1 MVPTL
6 EVLLKSGET
15 AVSERRDSVRSIS
28 LFCVLVAL
36 VLSGCNAQSAKPAAP
51 SPDYKP
57 TFPIEEVMGHIVMP
71 SADKLWGSVATTV
84 SAKGVEEIVPKTDE
98 DWETVRNYAV
108 TIVEATNLLLIP
120 GRHVAEAGKQAADK
134 SELSP
139 AQIEEKIK
147 SDPAMWA
154 SHVAT
159 LHDVAMESIAAI
171 DKKNADALLE
181 AGDHLDKACE
191 DCHLVYWYPNEKQAQ

>member
-1 MVPTL
+1 MRTL
-6 EVLLKSGET
+6 CLFSVLVLL
-15 AVSERRDSVRSIS
+15 I
-28 LFCVLVAL
+28 
-36 VLSGCNAQSAKPAAP
+36 LSGCNAQQAKPASAP
-51 SPDYKP
+51 DFKP

-84 SAKGVEEIVPKTDE
+84 SAKGIEETVPKTDE

-120 GRHVAEAGKQAADK
+120 GRRVAEQGKTQADK

-139 AQIEEKIK
+139 EQIEAKIK
-147 SDPAMWA
+147 GDPAMWA
-154 SHVAT
+154 SHVAK

-171 DKKNADALLE
+171 DKKNADALLD

-191 DCHLVYWYPNEKQAQ
+191 DCHLVYWYPNEKQQ

>member
-1 MVPTL
+1 M
-6 EVLLKSGET
+6 
-15 AVSERRDSVRSIS
+15 RRYCRIRKQKGDNVRAIG
-28 LFCVLVAL
+28 LFCLLAMAL
-36 VLSGCNAQSAKPAAP
+36 MLFGCNAQSAKPAAP
-51 SPDYKP
+51 AMPDFKP

-84 SAKGVEEIVPKTDE
+84 SAKGVEDVVPKTDE

-108 TIVEATNLLLIP
+108 TIAEATNLLLIP
-120 GRHVAEAGKQAADK
+120 GRRVAAEGKKEADK

-139 AQIEEKIK
+139 EQIEAKIK
-147 SDPAMWA
+147 GDPAMWA
-154 SHVAT
+154 SHVAK

-191 DCHLVYWYPNEKQAQ
+191 DCHLVYWYPNEKTP

>member
-1 MVPTL
+1 VRTVCLFSLMALLTL
-6 EVLLKSGET
+6 
-15 AVSERRDSVRSIS
+15 
-28 LFCVLVAL
+28 C
-36 VLSGCNAQSAKPAAP
+36 GCNAQPAKSAAAA
-51 SPDYKP
+51 PDYKP

-84 SAKGVEEIVPKTDE
+84 SAKGVEETVPKTDE

-134 SELSP
+134 SELP
-139 AQIEEKIK
+139 PEQIEAKING
-147 SDPAMWA
+147 DRAMWA
-154 SHVAT
+154 SHVAK

-191 DCHLVYWYPNEKQAQ
+191 DCHLVYWYPNEKTQ